1 MRSEIHRLPELF
13 LKRLRQIVPSSKWDA
28 IANTFAEAKPATF
41 RVNTLKTTS
50 SEVKRTLEEKNFW
63 LAAIPWFGDAFLLR
77 KGRQKELEETE
88 IYQEG
93 HIYLQ
98 SLSSMIPPL
107 ILEPKPG
114 ESILDLTAA
123 PGGKTAQMA
132 CLMKNEGRIVANE
145 SNKVRYEKLKSN
157 LKTQGA
163 QNAEAVL
170 SYGESFGNKF
180 PETFDRV
187 LVDAP
192 CSAEG
197 RFLASE
203 PPTYRYWNLDVV
215 KENAKLQKKLLISG
229 LKALKLG
236 GVLVY
241 STCTFAPEENEE
253 VVDSALQSMSGLIEL
268 ETIQWSVPN
277 QNSGLVKWQ
286 GRALDSSLRKTL
298 RILPTPEMEGF
309 YAARIRKKKTAEIRN
324 CLAL

>member
-1 MRSEIHRLPELF
+1 MRSEVGRLPELF
-13 LKRLRQIVPSSKWDA
+13 LARLKQIIPSSKWNA
-28 IANTFAEAKPATF
+28 VANTFSETKPTTF

-50 SEVKRTLEEKNFW
+50 AEVKKSLEEKNFW
-63 LAAIPWFGDAFLLR
+63 LVSIPWFSDGFLLR
-77 KGRQKELEETE
+77 KGRQKDLEATE
-88 IYQEG
+88 MYQEG
-93 HIYLQ
+93 QIYLQ

-132 CLMKNEGRIVANE
+132 CLMKGEGTIVANE
-145 SNKVRYEKLKSN
+145 SNKIRFEKLKSN
-157 LKTQGA
+157 LTTQGA
-163 QNAEAVL
+163 ENVEAVL

-180 PETFDRV
+180 PEKFDRV

-197 RFLASE
+197 RFYAPE
-203 PPTYRYWNLDVV
+203 PQTYRYWNLDVV

-229 LKALKLG
+229 LKALKPG
-236 GVLVY
+236 GILVY

-253 VVDSALQSMSGLIEL
+253 VIDSALQLLKDSIEL
-268 ETIQWSVPN
+268 EAIKFSVPN
-277 QNSGLVKWQ
+277 QTTGLVKWQ
-286 GRALDSSLRKTL
+286 GRPLAPSLQKTL

-309 YAARIRKKKTAEIRN
+309 YVARIKKKKTAEIKN
-324 CLAL
+324 